1 MEEKQ
6 QTIIKKL
13 MNETLSEAEDQQLLN
28 DSRVKEKMNH
38 QWEYTADSRLFSTTK
53 EEESR
58 IWRKIQ
64 NNIDRE
70 KPTRYNRFYKY
81 YSIAAS
87 LLLLLGISS
96 SIYMKSFYNPG
107 QVYTITSGIQNI
119 ESLSLPDGTS
129 VMIGAG
135 SKLTYPSNFSGKNR
149 DVNLSGQ
156 AFFDVKKDEKKPFIV
171 HTSHMDITALG
182 TGFEV
187 YTYESESRLETI
199 LLNGKVRIKIKDS
212 EMKDM
217 EDVILSPN
225 EMLVY
230 DLDNYT
236 VEVNSVNAD
245 KYSAWRNHGILTFE
259 NEKLS
264 MIIRR
269 LEHWYGRKI
278 ICPVEVAEN
287 HRFTFKVRDESLERI
302 LFMFT
307 ESSPISYR
315 KIDEEDYE
323 LYIRKK

>member
-1 MEEKQ
+1 M
-6 QTIIKKL
+6 T
-13 MNETLSEAEDQQLLN
+13 NALSDVEDQQLLN
-28 DSRVKEKMNH
+28 DSLVKEKMKN
-38 QWEYTADSRLFSTTK
+38 QWEYAVEPNLFAATEK
-53 EEESR
+53 EENR
-58 IWRKIQ
+58 IWGKIEDSIKKK
-64 NNIDRE
+64 NSDRH
-70 KPTRYNRFYKY
+70 NSFYRY

-87 LLLLLGISS
+87 LLLLLAIGST
-96 SIYMKSFYNPG
+96 IYMKKTREPG
-107 QVYTITSGIQNI
+107 LVYTITSGIQNI
-119 ESLSLPDGTS
+119 ESLLLPDGTS

-135 SKLTYPSNFSGKNR
+135 SKLTYPSDFSGQNR
-149 DVNLSGQ
+149 DVTLSGQ
-156 AFFDVKKDEKKPFIV
+156 AFFDVKKDDKKPFVV

-187 YTYESESRLETI
+187 YTYESENRLETI
-199 LLNGKVRIKIKDS
+199 LLNGKVKIKIKDPKMP
-212 EMKDM
+212 EK
-217 EDVILSPN
+217 EDVFLSPD

-230 DLDNYT
+230 NLDNNT
-236 VEVNSVNAD
+236 IEVNPVNAD

-307 ESSPISYR
+307 ESSPIGY
-315 KIDEEDYE
+315 KKVDDDDYE
-323 LYIRKK
+323 LYLRKK